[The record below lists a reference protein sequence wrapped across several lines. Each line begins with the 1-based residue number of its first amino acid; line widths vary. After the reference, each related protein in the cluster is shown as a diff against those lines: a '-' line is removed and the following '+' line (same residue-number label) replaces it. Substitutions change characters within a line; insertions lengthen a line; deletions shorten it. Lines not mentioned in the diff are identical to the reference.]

1 MTDDLIA
8 QKRVMSELNI
18 SRASLWR
25 ARNSGIKTFPAP
37 TIVRAR
43 VYWRRTDLPALRAA
57 LAQFRGRAVFEQSR
71 RHAKAIAARAEV
83 AGLRTRVRRLRI
95 PIFLPR
101 ARLLRRRK
109 RVAAASQ
116 RGIAPIEAPPTYGAN
131 IAHSFESADPI

>member
-18 SRASLWR
+18 SRAGLWR

-37 TIVRAR
+37 TIVRTR

-57 LAQFRGRAVFEQSR
+57 LTQFRGRAVFEQSR

-83 AGLRTRVRRLRI
+83 AGLRTRVRKLKS
-95 PIFLPR
+95 PLAHPDLFAESEALAPSQEDSG
-101 ARLLRRRK
+101 RK
-109 RVAAASQ
+109 
-116 RGIAPIEAPPTYGAN
+116 
-131 IAHSFESADPI
+131 SAGDRSN